1 MSYMSAIR
9 LLDKL
14 GENHDAE
21 VYKWKNSLLA
31 HNNYEEF
38 EYSGTNILMCIHVN
52 TFRISVCMFFN

>member
-1 MSYMSAIR
+1 MSYMSTIR

-31 HNNYEEF
+31 HME
-38 EYSGTNILMCIHVN
+38 N
-52 TFRISVCMFFN
+52 TQVRIY